1 MSLTFQM
8 LGALASSAAR
18 GAMPTV
24 ETTQPASAPRA
35 ESKIDNIKRQI
46 KLLEANL
53 AKTLLLC
60 ETMWEFISREHN
72 LNENDLHNMI
82 NEVDMRDGVLDGK
95 NQRKASECPGC
106 GRMVS
111 ARHPACMYCGQVMDT
126 SAFAM

>member
-1 MSLTFQM
+1 MSLAFNM
-8 LGALASSAAR
+8 LGAVAYSAGHAAMAKSGTVQSTSNAR
-18 GAMPTV
+18 AK
-24 ETTQPASAPRA
+24 
-35 ESKIDNIKRQI
+35 SKADALNRKIR
-46 KLLEANL
+46 LLEANL

-72 LNENDLHNMI
+72 LTENDLHNMI

-111 ARHPACMYCGQVMDT
+111 ARHPACMYCGQVMYT